1 MAKKNYKSGFAALLE
16 PTTTETQ
23 NIKPATAAPPA
34 EQEAGLYVNI
44 PASLKLKFDV
54 YCAKNSIKKNAAV
67 AQAISNLIE

>member
-1 MAKKNYKSGFAALLE
+1 MAKKDYKTGLAGILE
-16 PTTTETQ
+16 STTTEAQ